1 MAKPDPLP
9 PLIWL
14 KAFEAAARHASFTLA
29 ARELGLTQA
38 AVSQQIKALEGRLGA
53 RLFHR
58 RQRGVAL
65 TAEGAAYLPHIQQA
79 FASLG
84 RSTQEL
90 FGRRSRQT
98 MTILS
103 PISFAALWL
112 APRLP
117 LLERETDGLGIDI
130 TTMHLP
136 DAYEATDAAF
146 DIRFGLG
153 DWPGRTAYRLTSE
166 RLTPVA
172 APGAIKARAKQAAD
186 IWRRLP
192 LLTVRGAR
200 EMWPDWFAL
209 AGEPPRGV
217 ARYRFDSFIAAM
229 SAAEA
234 GAGILLGSRPLID
247 AALRRKTLVRL
258 SDFELQS
265 AAGHFL
271 THAAGRPLSPAQA
284 AFLAALTRAAAQ
296 ETAVP
301 LV

>member
-1 MAKPDPLP
+1 MTDPSP

-29 ARELGLTQA
+29 AAELGLTQA

-53 RLFHR
+53 KLFHR
-58 RQRGVAL
+58 QQRGVAL
-65 TAEGAAYLPHIQQA
+65 SAEGSAYLPHVQQA
-79 FASLG
+79 FASLA

-112 APRLP
+112 APRLAA
-117 LLERETDGLGIDI
+117 LERATAGLAIDI
-130 TTMHLP
+130 TTMHTP
-136 DAYEATDAAF
+136 EAYEATEAVF

-153 DWPGRTAYRLTSE
+153 DWPGRTAYRLTTE

-172 APGAIKARAKQAAD
+172 APAALKGRTKPAAD
-186 IWRRLP
+186 IWERLP
-192 LLTVRGAR
+192 LLAVHGAR

-209 AGEPPRGV
+209 AGEPPRGM

-229 SAAEA
+229 AAAEA

-247 AALRRKTLVRL
+247 GALRRKSLVAL
-258 SDFELQS
+258 SRFELPS
-265 AAGHFL
+265 TAGHFL
-271 THAAGRPLSPAQA
+271 THAAGRPSTPAQT
-284 AFLAALTRAAAQ
+284 AFLAALLHAAI
-296 ETAVP
+296 
-301 LV
+301 

>member
-1 MAKPDPLP
+1 MTKQADLSP

-58 RQRGVAL
+58 QQRGVAL
-65 TAEGAAYLPHIQQA
+65 TAEGSAYLPHIQQA
-79 FASLG
+79 FASLA

-112 APRLP
+112 APRLAV
-117 LLERETDGLGIDI
+117 LGRETDGLGIDI
-130 TTMHLP
+130 TTMHTP
-136 DAYEATDAAF
+136 DAYEAADAVF

-153 DWPGRTAYRLTSE
+153 DWPGRTAWRLTTE

-172 APGAIKARAKQAAD
+172 APAALKAKQD
-186 IWRRLP
+186 IWQRLP
-192 LLTVRGAR
+192 LLAVRGAR

-209 AGEPPRGV
+209 SGEPPRGV

-229 SAAEA
+229 GAAEA

-247 AALRRKTLVRL
+247 AALRRKTLARL
-258 SDFELQS
+258 SAFELQS

-271 THAAGRPLSPAQA
+271 THAAGHPLSPAQA
-284 AFLAALTRAAAQ
+284 AFLAALTRAAR
-296 ETAVP
+296 
-301 LV
+301 

>member
-1 MAKPDPLP
+1 MTENRGSLP

-29 ARELGLTQA
+29 AAELGLTQA

-58 RQRGVAL
+58 QQRGVAL
-65 TAEGAAYLPHIQQA
+65 TPEGSAYLPHIQSA
-79 FASLG
+79 FAGLS

-90 FGRRSRQT
+90 FGRRTRQT
-98 MTILS
+98 LVILS

-112 APRLP
+112 APRLAA
-117 LLERETDGLGIDI
+117 LEREAPGLAIDI
-130 TTMHLP
+130 TTMHTP
-136 DAYEATDAAF
+136 DAYEASEAVF

-153 DWPGRTAYRLTSE
+153 DWPGRTTYRLTTE

-172 APGAIKARAKQAAD
+172 APAALKAGAKRAPD
-186 IWRRLP
+186 IWQRLP
-192 LLTVRGAR
+192 LLAVHGAR

-229 SAAEA
+229 TAAEA

-247 AALRRKTLVRL
+247 GALRRKTLVAL
-258 SDFELQS
+258 SGFELQS
-265 AAGHFL
+265 TSGHFL

-284 AFLAALTRAAAQ
+284 AFLAALQRAAN
-296 ETAVP
+296 
-301 LV
+301 

>member
-1 MAKPDPLP
+1 MTERDLSP

-14 KAFEAAARHASFTLA
+14 KAFEAAARHTSFTLA
-29 ARELGLTQA
+29 AAELGLTQA
-38 AVSQQIKALEGRLGA
+38 AVSQQIKALEGRLGVA
-53 RLFHR
+53 LFHR

-65 TAEGAAYLPHIQQA
+65 TPEGSAYLPHIQQA
-79 FASLG
+79 FAGLA

-90 FGRRSRQT
+90 FGRRSRT
-98 MTILS
+98 TLTILS

-112 APRLP
+112 APRLAT
-117 LLERETDGLGIDI
+117 LERETEGLAIDI
-130 TTMHLP
+130 TTMHTP
-136 DAYEATDAAF
+136 DHYGASTAVF

-153 DWPGRTAYRLTSE
+153 DWPGRTAYRLTTE

-172 APGAIKARAKQAAD
+172 APAVLKAGRKPAPD
-186 IWRRLP
+186 IWQRLP
-192 LLTVRGAR
+192 LLAVHGAR

-209 AGEPPRGV
+209 SGEPPRGV

-247 AALRRKTLVRL
+247 GALRRKSLVTL
-258 SDFELQS
+258 SSFELPS
-265 AAGHFL
+265 TAGHFL
-271 THAAGRPLSPAQA
+271 THAAGRKLSPAET
-284 AFLAALTRAAAQ
+284 AFLTALTRAAAP
-296 ETAVP
+296 V